1 MNEWTDL
8 SRHIVEQMGDA
19 LIFADRDGVIRL
31 WNAGAEALFGHTAE
45 EAVGQSLDLIVPE
58 HLRQAH
64 WAGYHRA
71 LADGATKLGREPLL
85 TRTARK
91 DGTRMYVDMG
101 LAVVTDEQGSVA
113 GAVALLRDATE
124 RRNHERELRR
134 RVSELEEQLQ
144 GSSE

>member
-1 MNEWTDL
+1 MNESTDL
-8 SRHIVEQMGDA
+8 SRHLVEQMADA

-64 WAGYHRA
+64 WQGYHRA
-71 LADGATKLGREPLL
+71 LSEGATRFGREPLL

-91 DGTRMYVDMG
+91 DGTTIYVDMG
-101 LAVVTDEQGSVA
+101 LAVVTDGQGSVA
-113 GAVALLRDATE
+113 GAVALLRDVTE
-124 RRNHERELRR
+124 RRHRERELRR
-134 RVSELEEQLQ
+134 RVAELEEQLQ
-144 GSSE
+144 GASG